1 MGDHP
6 SGDYRERVE
15 GDLERASELYAVAH
29 GHDDVGRFGAA
40 LGAYRAVLATLGDA
54 PTDGNC
60 STRADALRVRT
71 LLGLARCGYEANGDL
86 GAAMRLLDDAEELSR
101 RRGLATELIAVQGQ
115 RGLLLLRS
123 GDFARAREELDR
135 AEPRLDREPS
145 RDAAVLL
152 LNRGALHL
160 DAGVVAA
167 AEADLEAAAA
177 HAAAIGDRS
186 VEGKALHNLGY
197 AHFVRGDL
205 PLALRRM
212 SESEEV
218 FSGLAPHPVGLLDR
232 SRVLYEAGLVRE
244 AVEALEAAAALLEG
258 DGAAVDLAHVRV
270 DTARC
275 LLQLRRHDAALRAAR
290 AAREAFVAWSN
301 TQWALRAELVE
312 LEAELGILVRDDRV
326 AECARVHRRAGEIA
340 EQSTGL
346 APGLVAVPA
355 RVLQAE
361 AAVLA
366 GDVDV
371 ARAALAA
378 AGAQTDGVALSV
390 RIQREVVAARLA
402 FGEGDR
408 RRGLAAVRRGQALLS
423 DHRAHLG
430 SVDAVTAAA
439 LHGVRLAIVD
449 VEAALGT
456 GRASAVFDAVERGRA
471 TFAGTGRVRPPAD
484 PRIAELLERA
494 RREVEASVAEQSL
507 EAREAHVAEARRLQE
522 AARRRAWQ
530 DGGSQGAPLPATA
543 GRVRE
548 ALRTTPDVTV
558 ASLALVGGVLHAVA
572 IDAAGERLVRLG
584 PWDPVAEQV
593 HRVRADLGVLA
604 NGLIPELLRSTAA
617 ASVARALGRLDET
630 LLGPLGVTGD
640 LHVAARDL
648 LLTVPWSSL
657 PSRRGRRTW
666 ANAWVDLRVGE
677 RPRRS
682 DRALVVAG
690 PGLLAA
696 DEEASLVAAVWDDAV
711 LLRGADA
718 SCAATAGRLAH
729 AGVVHLA
736 AHGTHEPDNP
746 LFSSVRLA
754 DGPLFAHEL
763 DGTDLAG
770 AVVVLSACEVGRSTS
785 RVGGE
790 PLGLTSVL
798 LRHGAS
804 AVIAAVAPLRD
815 DVAVRVMPALHT
827 ALRDGLRPGRALARA
842 VADEPEP
849 VPLVCFGPLF
859 L

>member
-1 MGDHP
+1 VD
-6 SGDYRERVE
+6 
-15 GDLERASELYAVAH
+15 GDLERAAEQYAVAH

-40 LGAYRAVLATLGDA
+40 LVAYRTVLDTLGEA
-54 PTDGNC
+54 PPEGTG
-60 STRADALRVRT
+60 SAREAALRART
-71 LLGLARCGYEANGDL
+71 LLGVARCGYEANGDL
-86 GAAMRLLDDAEELSR
+86 GAAMRVLDDAEDLCR
-101 RRGLATELIAVQGQ
+101 HHRLATELIAVQGQ
-115 RGLLLLRS
+115 RGLLWLRS
-123 GDFARAREELDR
+123 GDVERAREELDR

-145 RDAAVLL
+145 RDAAVVL

-160 DAGVVAA
+160 DAGAVAA
-167 AEADLEAAAA
+167 AEQDLEAAAA

-212 SESEEV
+212 AESEEA
-218 FSGLAPHPVGLLDR
+218 FSDLAPHPVALLDR

-244 AVEALEAAAALLEG
+244 AVEALEAAAAIVED
-258 DGAAVDLAHVRV
+258 DGAAVDLAHVRL

-275 LLQLRRHDAALRAAR
+275 LLQLRRHEPALRAAR
-290 AAREAFVAWSN
+290 AAREAFVAQSN

-312 LEAELGILVRDDRV
+312 LEAELGVLVRDGDV
-326 AECARVHRRAGEIA
+326 ADCPRVHRRAGEIA
-340 EQSTGL
+340 EQASGL
-346 APGLVAVPA
+346 APGLVTVPA

-366 GDVDV
+366 GDVEV
-371 ARAALAA
+371 ARKALAA
-378 AGAQTDGVALSV
+378 AGGDDGVALSV
-390 RIQREVVAARLA
+390 RIQREAVAARLA

-408 RRGLAAVRRGQALLS
+408 RHGLAAVRRGHALLS
-423 DHRAHLG
+423 DHRARLG

-449 VEAALGT
+449 VEAALAT

-494 RREVEASVAEQSL
+494 RREVEASVAEETL

-530 DGGSQGAPLPATA
+530 DGGSQDPPRPATA
-543 GRVRE
+543 RRVRE

-558 ASLALVGGVLHAVA
+558 ASLALVGGVLHAVVL
-572 IDAAGERLVRLG
+572 DAAGERLVRLA
-584 PWDPVAEQV
+584 PWDEVAEQV

-617 ASVARALGRLDET
+617 ASLARALGRLDET

-640 LHVAARDL
+640 LHLAARDL

-711 LLRGADA
+711 LLGGADA